1 MVERS
6 TLHAPWSQ
14 IPRGA
19 VLNPMNPKTPE
30 RWLLCPRAW
39 RVAVCLSNSPSG
51 AAWNPPSPNS
61 LPLGIP
67 QIRVLPGS
75 CLNRA

>member
-6 TLHAPWSQ
+6 TLHAPRSQ

-19 VLNPMNPKTPE
+19 VLNPVNPKTPE

-51 AAWNPPSPNS
+51 AVWKPPLQTAFLWASPK
-61 LPLGIP
+61 LGFF
-67 QIRVLPGS
+67 QD
-75 CLNRA
+75 RA